1 MGLTLQPRMG
11 ALQVDAVRARA
22 SAKRVTPACLSNSKP
37 CPGRSWAGES
47 TPPEAK
53 QATGCFRTAV
63 VRSRVW
69 SDIGV
74 SDRQRVR
81 DLWRQQDL
89 GKFAGFLP

>member
-11 ALQVDAVRARA
+11 ALHVDAVRARA
-22 SAKRVTPACLSNSKP
+22 SAKRVTPACWSNPKP

-47 TPPEAK
+47 TPPEALK
-53 QATGCFRTAV
+53 ANGSFRAAL
-63 VRSRVW
+63 VRSRAW

-74 SDRQRVR
+74 SGPQRVR